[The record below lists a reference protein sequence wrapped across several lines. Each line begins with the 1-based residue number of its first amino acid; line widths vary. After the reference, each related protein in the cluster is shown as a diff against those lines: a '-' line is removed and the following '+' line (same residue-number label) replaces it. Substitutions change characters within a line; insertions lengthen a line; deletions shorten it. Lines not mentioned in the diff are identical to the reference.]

1 MLILS
6 RNTDETIRIGDEIFV
21 TVLGVKGKQV
31 RIGIDAPR
39 GIGVHREEVYQQI
52 LQKEGAGVPD
62 EKARQI
68 ELAYQ
73 QHQAALAGGDA

>member
-6 RNTDETIRIGDEIFV
+6 RNKDETIRIGDEIFV
-21 TVLGVKGKQV
+21 TVLEVKGKQV

-39 GIGVHREEVYQQI
+39 GIAVHRDEIYQRTQAEASTGV
-52 LQKEGAGVPD
+52 QDKEL
-62 EKARQI
+62 QI

-73 QHQAALAGGDA
+73 QHQQALARGEA